1 MNARGGDSGLCDER
15 RGRSLKAIHAKLSGF
30 KVGGAAEL
38 SYATPAVLRNISW
51 YRWSILPRKEECQM
65 RYIHKG
71 GGGINK
77 ETPPCAQT
85 ALSNTVHGAVRL

>member
-38 SYATPAVLRNISW
+38 SYATPAVLRNIS
-51 YRWSILPRKEECQM
+51 
-65 RYIHKG
+65 
-71 GGGINK
+71 
-77 ETPPCAQT
+77 
-85 ALSNTVHGAVRL
+85 